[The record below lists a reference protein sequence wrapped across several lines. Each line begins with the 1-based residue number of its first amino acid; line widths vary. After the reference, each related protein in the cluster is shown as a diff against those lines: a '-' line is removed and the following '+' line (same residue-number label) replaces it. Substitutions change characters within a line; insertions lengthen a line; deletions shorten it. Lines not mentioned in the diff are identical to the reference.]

1 MAYDVVNAAD
11 LPQETSTT
19 LDGTEQLIGFDT
31 AQGKRV
37 TVNDL
42 AEYILQRKLSSL
54 AGSSQT
60 VAAALT
66 ALNSNRPGWV
76 GWLSNINLDDMHTD
90 SDCGT
95 YWLNTGSTAITG
107 VLPASS
113 GQGLLILKRQSSTMY
128 RMVYVPIS
136 AGTNFVVRYYTISS
150 GTWSEWAETSL
161 GAKIADLERR
171 ISALE
176 NA

>member
-1 MAYDVVNAAD
+1 
-11 LPQETSTT
+11 
-19 LDGTEQLIGFDT
+19 
-31 AQGKRV
+31 
-37 TVNDL
+37 
-42 AEYILQRKLSSL
+42 
-54 AGSSQT
+54 
-60 VAAALT
+60 
-66 ALNSNRPGWV
+66 
-76 GWLSNINLDDMHTD
+76 MHTD
-90 SDCGT
+90 YDCGT
-95 YWLNTGSTAITG
+95 YWLNTGSTTVTG